1 MNQMDA
7 SDRLVVHPDLG
18 LGICEI
24 SGQPRV
30 KKNSVFRSE
39 IADRIRRENLGEEL
53 RILYVALTRAK
64 EKLVLTG
71 MIKDAKKTFSEY
83 TGNVLPGKP
92 VSYRQRVRAAS
103 YLDWILPAMLSY
115 PQKYTLDVVPPEK
128 IVWEEV
134 EQAADSRENY
144 EELLQHIDHAKPEL
158 LQQYDQWFSY
168 RYPYQ
173 SEAGKK
179 SKYSVSELKHA
190 SLVLQYDRS
199 EGEAVVPD
207 FLQEDREVY
216 VPDFAREED
225 REYPAAENVNQG
237 AMRGTAVHRV
247 MECLDFA
254 AIADIDTSDAGAV
267 SAFVK
272 QELDRMLA
280 NGQLPGEWY
289 ALVIPEMIEAFVESP
304 IAPRM
309 AAAAVRGDLYR
320 ERPFVMQHQMEAS
333 GGTVLV
339 QGIIDVFWMENDKI
353 ILLDYKTD
361 RVKQAQELL
370 MRYQTQLQLY
380 ADALSR
386 VFSTDT
392 KKMVAEEKLIYSFHL
407 KEVVTL

>member
-1 MNQMDA
+1 M
-7 SDRLVVHPDLG
+7 
-18 LGICEI
+18 
-24 SGQPRV
+24 
-30 KKNSVFRSE
+30 
-39 IADRIRRENLGEEL
+39 
-53 RILYVALTRAK
+53 
-64 EKLVLTG
+64 
-71 MIKDAKKTFSEY
+71 
-83 TGNVLPGKP
+83 
-92 VSYRQRVRAAS
+92 
-103 YLDWILPAMLSY
+103 
-115 PQKYTLDVVPPEK
+115 
-128 IVWEEV
+128 
-134 EQAADSRENY
+134 
-144 EELLQHIDHAKPEL
+144 
-158 LQQYDQWFSY
+158 
-168 RYPYQ
+168 
-173 SEAGKK
+173 
-179 SKYSVSELKHA
+179 
-190 SLVLQYDRS
+190 
-199 EGEAVVPD
+199 VPD
-207 FLQEDREVY
+207 FLQKDREVY

-225 REYPAAENVNQG
+225 REYPAAEKVNQG

-392 KKMVAEEKLIYSFHL
+392 KKWWRKKNSSIRF
-407 KEVVTL
+407 T

>member
-1 MNQMDA
+1 M
-7 SDRLVVHPDLG
+7 
-18 LGICEI
+18 
-24 SGQPRV
+24 
-30 KKNSVFRSE
+30 
-39 IADRIRRENLGEEL
+39 
-53 RILYVALTRAK
+53 
-64 EKLVLTG
+64 
-71 MIKDAKKTFSEY
+71 
-83 TGNVLPGKP
+83 
-92 VSYRQRVRAAS
+92 
-103 YLDWILPAMLSY
+103 
-115 PQKYTLDVVPPEK
+115 
-128 IVWEEV
+128 
-134 EQAADSRENY
+134 
-144 EELLQHIDHAKPEL
+144 
-158 LQQYDQWFSY
+158 
-168 RYPYQ
+168 
-173 SEAGKK
+173 
-179 SKYSVSELKHA
+179 
-190 SLVLQYDRS
+190 
-199 EGEAVVPD
+199 VPD

-353 ILLDYKTD
+353 ILLVLARQSWQEERHNVFHFCQ
-361 RVKQAQELL
+361 RVTNYLIMKRSSIRQLSHCIMANILW
-370 MRYQTQLQLY
+370 MR
-380 ADALSR
+380 
-386 VFSTDT
+386 
-392 KKMVAEEKLIYSFHL
+392 IY
-407 KEVVTL
+407 